1 MSILGVD
8 LSASPKRASF
18 YAVLDGGGKLACL
31 DKFQTFDELLECLE
45 LHKPSL
51 IAIDAPLSL
60 PLGLDCL
67 EEGHDCATIL
77 EQKGRASEQELA
89 RMHIGCFFTT
99 KRSIIK
105 TLIYR
110 GLEIQR
116 ELVKRGCEVIEVY
129 PYATKVI
136 LFGDKMPPKNSA
148 RGMAFLKGRLP
159 WIIDGVEPY
168 LDSLNHDGCD
178 ALLAAYTAC
187 LHVENRTD
195 LLGIPEEGYIVVPNL
210 LAKALH

>member
-116 ELVKRGCEVIEVY
+116 ELVKRGCEVIECT
-129 PYATKVI
+129 PMLRK
-136 LFGDKMPPKNSA
+136 
-148 RGMAFLKGRLP
+148 
-159 WIIDGVEPY
+159 
-168 LDSLNHDGCD
+168 
-178 ALLAAYTAC
+178 
-187 LHVENRTD
+187 
-195 LLGIPEEGYIVVPNL
+195 
-210 LAKALH
+210 